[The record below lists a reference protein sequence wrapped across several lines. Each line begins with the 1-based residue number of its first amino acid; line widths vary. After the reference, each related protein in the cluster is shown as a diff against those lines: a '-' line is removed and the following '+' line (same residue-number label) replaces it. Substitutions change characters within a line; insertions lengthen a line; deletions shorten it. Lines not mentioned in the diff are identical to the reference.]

1 MRAGASIS
9 RALTR
14 RAQQHLGRAID
25 VGGGRGGARRV
36 RGDGRQGQ
44 VRPLLP
50 SLSHGMS
57 IATGTRAA
65 AAELREGFVN
75 DAGRVGHLH

>member
-1 MRAGASIS
+1 MDAPARID
-9 RALTR
+9 RDPL

-44 VRPLLP
+44 VDLFFHRVPRHVDRDGTRRPLR
-50 SLSHGMS
+50 SCAKAS
-57 IATGTRAA
+57 
-65 AAELREGFVN
+65 
-75 DAGRVGHLH
+75 